1 MPLALHSS
9 IAKIASVSI
18 LIWKPA
24 KGVGFVLA
32 LKCEGRQNTDM
43 LITHISLIALNRLG
57 LFFFFPELQS
67 DLERK
72 KKKEKSSFITLQFYK
87 ANFSCFIMIFK
98 IIFFSV

>member
-72 KKKEKSSFITLQFYK
+72 KKKKNLHLLHYNFIKLIFH
-87 ANFSCFIMIFK
+87 ASLWFSR
-98 IIFFSV
+98 